1 MEFERM
7 IFEQINAK
15 AIEKNQYLPTVKLL
29 LQYSIQAQ
37 MKGLLMLED
46 IISEMK
52 DPFLANGIQFIVDG
66 TDPDLVR
73 EILQRKII
81 VSDESPERIFEC
93 CILLEGILSIQRGD
107 FSSVFLGVMQS
118 YMGYNSEF
126 EKEFLQIPEKE
137 IEKIFEYTP
146 TEIST
151 KFCKILESMHDRAIQ
166 KTLRQFELRQIVS
179 ALSNVSPDV
188 IKIILRNLSPRVGRS
203 IKQNFP
209 NTRILEFCDKSQK
222 KILTVIFK
230 LMEAGEIIVPKANE
244 YFPLENTQ

>member
-1 MEFERM
+1 MEFERI
-7 IFEQINAK
+7 IFEKINAK
-15 AIEKNQYLPTVKLL
+15 EIETNQYLPTIKML
-29 LQYSIQAQ
+29 LQYSIQSK
-37 MKGLLMLED
+37 MPGLLMLED
-46 IISEMK
+46 LIPEMK
-52 DPFLANGIQFIVDG
+52 DIFLASGIQFIVDG

-107 FSSVFLGVMQS
+107 SLPEFLGIMQS
-118 YMGYNSEF
+118 YMGFDSEF

-146 TEIST
+146 TEISI
-151 KFCKILESMHDRAIQ
+151 KFCKILESMDDRAIQ
-166 KTLRQFELRQIVS
+166 KTLREFSLWQIVI

-188 IKIILRNLSPRVGRS
+188 IKKILRNLSPRLGRS

-209 NTRILEFCDKSQK
+209 DTRILEYCDWSQK
-222 KILTVIFK
+222 EILKVILK
-230 LMEAGEIIVPKANE
+230 LMESGEITVPKANE

>member
-1 MEFERM
+1 
-7 IFEQINAK
+7 
-15 AIEKNQYLPTVKLL
+15 
-29 LQYSIQAQ
+29 
-37 MKGLLMLED
+37 
-46 IISEMK
+46 
-52 DPFLANGIQFIVDG
+52 
-66 TDPDLVR
+66 
-73 EILQRKII
+73 
-81 VSDESPERIFEC
+81 
-93 CILLEGILSIQRGD
+93 
-107 FSSVFLGVMQS
+107 
-118 YMGYNSEF
+118 MGYNSEF

-222 KILTVIFK
+222 KILIVIFK